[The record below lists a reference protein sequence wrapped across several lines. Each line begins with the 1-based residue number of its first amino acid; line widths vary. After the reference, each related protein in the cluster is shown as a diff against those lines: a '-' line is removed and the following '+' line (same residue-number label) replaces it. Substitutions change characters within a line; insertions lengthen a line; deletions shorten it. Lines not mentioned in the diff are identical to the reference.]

1 MKLIK
6 SMKSVKCS
14 ECDAAINKGDRYA
27 KKSKTIGNPS
37 KSSMDN
43 INGIP
48 TMVMRGLVVQLK
60 ICESCAT

>member
-6 SMKSVKCS
+6 SMKDTSCG
-14 ECDAAINKGDRYA
+14 ECNAAINKGDRYA
-27 KKSKTIGNPS
+27 KRSKTIGKPS
-37 KSSMDN
+37 ASSMDN

-48 TMVMRGLVVQLK
+48 TMVMRGLVVKVK